1 MKNKRKI
8 AAIVMSMTLASG
20 MLASNIAPVVANAS
34 STDSVSS
41 ATTKTGSTGSNQST
55 PPTRPSDNNGG
66 TPPEKP
72 SGDNGGTPP
81 DMQSNSSNS
90 TNNNSSSSSSGSGQ
104 TTGGKKSA
112 SSGNASGGQK
122 PSRFVT
128 SRSLAPNLGG
138 DGSRRTRSASTASGG
153 TPGPIARR
161 TGRSR
166 ISCSRGCWRPATRS
180 PAESRQTPMPTGTN
194 S

>member
-66 TPPEKP
+66 TPP
-72 SGDNGGTPP
+72 
-81 DMQSNSSNS
+81 
-90 TNNNSSSSSSGSGQ
+90 
-104 TTGGKKSA
+104 
-112 SSGNASGGQK
+112 
-122 PSRFVT
+122 
-128 SRSLAPNLGG
+128 
-138 DGSRRTRSASTASGG
+138 
-153 TPGPIARR
+153 
-161 TGRSR
+161 
-166 ISCSRGCWRPATRS
+166 
-180 PAESRQTPMPTGTN
+180 
-194 S
+194 